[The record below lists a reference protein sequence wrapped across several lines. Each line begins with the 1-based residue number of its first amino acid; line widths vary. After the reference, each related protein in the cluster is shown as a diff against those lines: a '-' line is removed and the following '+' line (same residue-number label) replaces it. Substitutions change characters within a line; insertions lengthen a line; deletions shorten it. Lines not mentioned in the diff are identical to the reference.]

1 MKRNIL
7 LTIVLSLLLTAF
19 VPVTAFAKPAEP
31 SNHSGGCNAM
41 DDCGDTPSEPTTP
54 YPVQDPEPEAETQAA
69 AITSLP
75 SLSNFTVTESTY
87 EANKVTLTF
96 TPDGNPGF
104 ELHVQV
110 AFSNGVSTLST
121 WCTGDASLCKAVGDG
136 KVCSATGAKDWC
148 YQEESSASSASSG
161 SSIDN
166 GDNDNCPNP
175 GQCL

>member
-19 VPVTAFAKPAEP
+19 VPVTAFAKPSEP
-31 SNHSGGCNAM
+31 SNPSGGCTQW
-41 DDCGDTPSEPTTP
+41 DDCGDTPSEPDVYESQGGDP
-54 YPVQDPEPEAETQAA
+54 DPEPEAA

-87 EANKVTLTF
+87 AADQVTLTF

-104 ELHVQV
+104 ELQVQV

-121 WCTGDASLCKAVGDG
+121 WCTGNAGLCKAITDG
-136 KVCSATGAKDWC
+136 KVCGSTASGGWC
-148 YQEESSASSASSG
+148 YQEESSSSSG

-166 GDNDNCPNP
+166 GDNNNCPNP